1 MSGLSPIRIIGI
13 PTDLGQS
20 LRGVDM
26 GPAAVRY
33 AGLATQLR
41 KLGYPV
47 EDAGNISVP
56 VRDAVSEQE
65 RIWFQ
70 PAVKRICEDTYQAA
84 AKARADGC
92 IPIFLGGDHSV
103 SIGTVGGVTH
113 DGPTGVLWIDAHG
126 DFNTPQT
133 SPSGNI
139 HGMALASL
147 VGLGDPELVNLGR
160 IGPKIRRQDIVMIAV
175 RDIDPGEKELLRQSG
190 ICVYTMRSIDEG
202 GIAAIASQ
210 AIAKLAHVDRLHV
223 SLDMDCLDPTEAPG
237 VGTPVPGGLTYREA
251 QLLMEMLADTKHV
264 ASADVV
270 EVNPILDERNETAGI
285 AVDLVESLFG
295 KSIL

>member
-1 MSGLSPIRIIGI
+1 MPLPIRLIGI

-26 GPAAVRY
+26 GPGAVRY
-33 AGLATQLR
+33 AGLAGRLR
-41 KLGYPV
+41 KLGHAV
-47 EDAGNISVP
+47 EDVGNIPVP
-56 VRDAVSEQE
+56 VRDTISDQE
-65 RIWFQ
+65 ELWFQ
-70 PAVKRICEDTYQAA
+70 PATRAICEQAYAA
-84 AKARADGC
+84 AKQARRDQC

-103 SIGTVGGVTH
+103 SIGTVGGVTD
-113 DGPTGVLWIDAHG
+113 DGPTGLLWIDAHG

-139 HGMALASL
+139 HGMSLATL

-160 IGPKIRRQDIVMIAV
+160 PGAKVRRTDIVMIAV
-175 RDIDPGEKELLRQSG
+175 RDLDPGEKTLLKENG
-190 ICVYTMRSIDEG
+190 ICVYTMRSVDERG
-202 GIAAIASQ
+202 MAAVAAE
-210 AIAKLAHVDRLHV
+210 AIRRLQHVNRLHV

-251 QLLMEMLADTKHV
+251 QLLMEMLADTDKV
-264 ASADVV
+264 RSADVV
-270 EVNPILDERNETAGI
+270 EVNPILDERNETGLMA
-285 AVDLVESLFG
+285 AELVESLFG